1 MTWVAGHGSFSA
13 GGFVVT
19 SGMSAVVTYA
29 LLTLLWGT
37 ILVLYV
43 RHRRA
48 AKADAL
54 IRLLLAV
61 LILDAFKTVVESAYF
76 GLVWGANYGLLHPAF
91 KVLGEPTFL
100 TLVKLLNVLVAVVV
114 LFWLV
119 RRWVPTE
126 LKERARQRE
135 ELEASLSAARES
147 EERFRLAA
155 SASRDFV
162 WDDDL
167 IKKQIYMSPR
177 FAELL
182 GLPVQ
187 AGPANTVPWVNVL
200 HPSDREAVQS
210 AVRAALV
217 SGSRFEHRH
226 RALNKD
232 GQVVHL
238 HALGTVVRDANG
250 KPTRLLG
257 FIRDVTQEVA
267 AEASRV
273 QSQKLES
280 LGLLAGGIAHDFNN
294 LLTVLSGSLSLA
306 ELQLAD
312 GEPVHETLGMAS
324 MAVTRAATLTR
335 QLLAYAGRS
344 KLAHAPIDLNRLVDT
359 MGELLNVSVSRK
371 VKLERVLAREL
382 PAVMADDGQLQQVV
396 MNLIT
401 NAAEAIGEGE
411 GIVTLRTELIELA
424 APPAEVVGV
433 CPIGRVVRLMV
444 NDTGKGMSPEV
455 KARIFDPFFSTKGS
469 GRGLGLAALAG
480 IMRSHH
486 GAIGLTSELGC
497 GSTFSVYLPALEAM
511 APAPLPQVKV
521 DSSVPLRARVLLVD
535 DEAMIRRTARKLLE
549 AIGCTVEEA
558 STGLEA
564 VASVNRDASR
574 FDVVLMDL
582 TMPEMDGY
590 EAARRLS
597 LLAPAL
603 PVVLSS
609 GYSAADDAGPL
620 PPGVRALA
628 KPYSRAML
636 EKVLRELTT

>member
-1 MTWVAGHGSFSA
+1 MG
-13 GGFVVT
+13 
-19 SGMSAVVTYA
+19 AVVTYA

-61 LILDAFKTVVESAYF
+61 LILDAFKTMVESAYF
-76 GLVWGANYGLLHPAF
+76 GLVWGANYGLLHSSF
-91 KVLGEPTFL
+91 KVLGEPVFL
-100 TLVKLLNVLVAVVV
+100 TLVKLLNVVVAVVV

-126 LKERARQRE
+126 LKERAAQRE
-135 ELEASLSAARES
+135 ELEASLRAARES

-162 WDDDL
+162 WDSDL
-167 IKKQIYMSPR
+167 IKRQSYMSPR

-182 GLPVQ
+182 GLPLEE
-187 AGPANTVPWVNVL
+187 GPPNAVPWVSVL
-200 HPSDREAVQS
+200 HPDDRQAVQA
-210 AVRAALV
+210 AVRAVLE
-217 SGSRFEHRH
+217 SGTRYEQRH
-226 RALNKD
+226 RAVNKA

-238 HALGTVVRDANG
+238 HALGTVVRDASG
-250 KPTRLLG
+250 KATRFLG

-306 ELQLAD
+306 EIQLAA
-312 GEPVHETLGMAS
+312 GEPVQETLSMAS
-324 MAVTRAATLTR
+324 TAVTRAATLTR

-371 VKLERVLAREL
+371 VKLERALAPGL

-401 NAAEAIGEGE
+401 NASEAIGEGD
-411 GIVTLRTELIELA
+411 GTVTLRTDLIELA
-424 APPAEVVGV
+424 APPADVVGA
-433 CPIGRVVRLMV
+433 CPLGRVVRLMV
-444 NDTGKGMSPEV
+444 SDTGKGMSPEV
-455 KARIFDPFFSTKGS
+455 RARLFDPFFSTKGS

-480 IMRSHH
+480 IMRTHG
-486 GAIGLTSELGC
+486 GAIGLTSELGR

-511 APAPLPQVKV
+511 APAPVPVLKL

-535 DEAMIRRTARKLLE
+535 DEAMIRRSARRLLE

-558 STGLEA
+558 GTGAEA
-564 VASVNRDASR
+564 VVAVSRDPSR
-574 FDVVLMDL
+574 FDVVVMDL

-590 EAARRLS
+590 EAARRLGV
-597 LLAPAL
+597 LAPAL

-636 EKVLRELTT
+636 EKLLRELTPSPREAGRGSG

>member
-1 MTWVAGHGSFSA
+1 M
-13 GGFVVT
+13 T
-19 SGMSAVVTYA
+19 SGLGAVATYA

-37 ILVLYV
+37 ILVLYA

-54 IRLLLAV
+54 IRLLLTV
-61 LILDAFKTVVESAYF
+61 LILDAFKTMVESAYF

-100 TLVKLLNVLVAVVV
+100 TLVKLLNVMVALVV

-126 LKERARQRE
+126 LKERAEQRE
-135 ELEASLSAARES
+135 ELEASLRAARES
-147 EERFRLAA
+147 EERFRLAV

-162 WDDDL
+162 WDADL
-167 IKKQIYMSPR
+167 IKNQIYMSPR

-182 GLPVQ
+182 GLPV
-187 AGPANTVPWVNVL
+187 APLLMAVPWVNSI
-200 HPSDREAVQS
+200 HPDDRQAVEQ
-210 AVRAALV
+210 AVRAAIE
-217 SGSRFEHRH
+217 SGARFEHRH

-232 GQVVHL
+232 GQVVNL
-238 HALGTVVRDANG
+238 HASGMVVRDASG
-250 KPTRLLG
+250 KATRFLG

-280 LGLLAGGIAHDFNN
+280 LGLLAGGVAHDFNN
-294 LLTVLSGSLSLA
+294 LLTVLSSSLSLA

-312 GEPVHETLGMAS
+312 GKPVHETLGMAS

-344 KLAHAPIDLNRLVDT
+344 KLAHAPMDLNRLVDT

-371 VKLERVLAREL
+371 VKLERVLAARL

-401 NAAEAIGEGE
+401 NASEAIGEVE
-411 GIVTLRTELIELA
+411 GTVTLRTELIELT
-424 APPAEVVGV
+424 APPADVIGA
-433 CPIGRVVRLMV
+433 CPVGRVVRLMV
-444 NDTGKGMSPEV
+444 SDTGKGMTPEV
-455 KARIFDPFFSTKGS
+455 RERLFDPFFSTKGS
-469 GRGLGLAALAG
+469 GRGLGLAALGG
-480 IMRSHH
+480 IMRSHG
-486 GAIGLTSELGC
+486 GAIGLTSELGR
-497 GSTFSVYLPALEAM
+497 GSTFSVYLPALDGM
-511 APAPLPQVKV
+511 APAPVPAVKL
-521 DSSVPLRARVLLVD
+521 DTSAPLRARVLLVD
-535 DEAMIRRTARKLLE
+535 DEAMIRRTARRLLE

-558 STGLEA
+558 GTGAEA
-564 VASVNRDASR
+564 VAAVSKDASR

-582 TMPEMDGY
+582 SMPEMDGY
-590 EAARRLS
+590 EAARRLGVLS
-597 LLAPAL
+597 PRL

-609 GYSAADDAGPL
+609 GYSAVDDAGPL
-620 PPGVRALA
+620 PPGVRALP

-636 EKVLRELTT
+636 EKVLREVTS

>member
-1 MTWVAGHGSFSA
+1 MG
-13 GGFVVT
+13 
-19 SGMSAVVTYA
+19 AVVIYA
-29 LLTLLWGT
+29 LLTLLWGS

-43 RHRRA
+43 RQRRA

-61 LILDAFKTVVESAYF
+61 LILDAFKTAVESAYF
-76 GLVWGANYGLLHPAF
+76 GLLWGANYGLLHPVF
-91 KVLGEPTFL
+91 KALGDPPLL
-100 TLVKLLNVLVAVVV
+100 TLVKLLNVVVAVVV

-126 LKERARQRE
+126 LKERAAQRE
-135 ELEASLSAARES
+135 ELEASLRAARES

-155 SASRDFV
+155 SASRDYV
-162 WDDDL
+162 WDYDL
-167 IKKQIYMSPR
+167 TTKLIYTSPR

-182 GLPVQ
+182 GLSQ
-187 AGPANTVPWVNVL
+187 ETGPASTLPWIDAL
-200 HPSDREAVQS
+200 HPDDRPVVLAT
-210 AVRAALV
+210 VRALIE
-217 SGSRFEHRH
+217 SGGSQYEQRH
-226 RALNKD
+226 RAVNKA
-232 GQVVHL
+232 GQVVNL
-238 HALGTVVRDANG
+238 HASGMVVRDANG
-250 KPTRLLG
+250 KPTRFLG

-306 ELQLAD
+306 EIQLAA
-312 GEPVHETLGMAS
+312 GEPVQETLSMAS

-371 VKLERVLAREL
+371 VKLERQLAPGL

-401 NAAEAIGEGE
+401 NASEAIGEGE
-411 GIVTLRTELIELA
+411 GTVTLRTELIELT
-424 APPAEVVGV
+424 APPADVVGA
-433 CPIGRVVRLMV
+433 CPLGRVVRLMV
-444 NDTGKGMSPEV
+444 SDTGKGMSAEV
-455 KARIFDPFFSTKGS
+455 RARLFDPFFSTKGS

-480 IMRSHH
+480 IMRTHG
-486 GAIGLTSELGC
+486 GAIGLTSELGR

-511 APAPLPQVKV
+511 APAPVPVVKL

-535 DEAMIRRTARKLLE
+535 DEAMLRRSARRLLQ

-564 VASVNRDASR
+564 VEAVSKDASR

-590 EAARRLS
+590 EAARRLAV
-597 LLAPAL
+597 LAPAL

-636 EKVLRELTT
+636 EKLLRELTPSPREAG